1 MKTHTLI
8 LLATATTLLCGCTTY
23 KKKFK
28 NATTANIG
36 FFADSTITMLSDQDM
51 AITREEML
59 LVRRFL
65 DETAPEEQ
73 RVKELNDGL
82 RKVIK
87 ELVHYS
93 IEIVNIAETDHPD
106 GSKIEVYA
114 DYISKFRDGMLEHGI
129 IDSSAFDDTI
139 REVREQTEFLIALRK
154 AQPLLNAA
162 IMEAAI
168 EIDSLIEATD
178 TLSQKIDGRIDEDY
192 EDIIRYRQKIERE
205 KFDILTAFEIIYD
218 AFRDD
223 EPSLTSLRESGVIWM
238 PEILPEGRPERTD
251 LENIGE
257 HLKARI
263 DAFAAVQTTLQ
274 PDWDDYLSAHR
285 ELDRV
290 TDKSIAGAKRAR
302 ILLLTWVRAHQKMTS
317 GKVDQAEWFNIGT
330 VTKQLIMAAPATLL

>member
-8 LLATATTLLCGCTTY
+8 LLATATTLFCGCTTY

-59 LVRRFL
+59 LVRRFF
-65 DETAPEEQ
+65 DKDAPEEL
-73 RVKELNDGL
+73 RVEELNDEF
-82 RKVIK
+82 KKIIK
-87 ELVHYS
+87 RLVRYS
-93 IEIVNIAETDHPD
+93 IEIVNIAETDQPEIN
-106 GSKIEVYA
+106 KIEAYA
-114 DYISKFRDGMLEHGI
+114 DYISQFREGMLEYGI

-154 AQPLLNAA
+154 AQPLLNVA

-168 EIDSLIEATD
+168 EIDSLIEAID
-178 TLSQKIDGRIDEDY
+178 TLSEKIDGRIDEDY

-223 EPSLTSLRESGVIWM
+223 DPRLTSLRESGVIWM
-238 PEILPEGRPERTD
+238 PGILPEGRPERTD

-263 DAFAAVQTTLQ
+263 NAFAAVQATLQ
-274 PDWDDYLSAHR
+274 PDWDDYLSAHI

-302 ILLLTWVRAHQKMTS
+302 ILLLTWVRAHQKMAS
-317 GKVDQAEWFNIGT
+317 GKVAPAAWFDIGT
-330 VTKQLIMAAPATLL
+330 VSKQLITAAPASLL